1 MAVTDPVPKAKSF
14 SSPVML
20 VCMCTTLL
28 LSCLFV
34 CLLFVSGLFENYL
47 LVKFRDPNLEAVSAN
62 MNILCT
68 CTFVAQ
74 ASVRDSS
81 IQVDLGRE
89 PPIGVVCV
97 QAN

>member
-20 VCMCTTLL
+20 VCMYTTLL
-28 LSCLFV
+28 LSCLFVV

-47 LVKFRDPNLEAVSAN
+47 LVKFRDPNLEAVSTN
-62 MNILCT
+62 MNVLCT
-68 CTFVAQ
+68 CTFVAR

-97 QAN
+97 